1 MKDVQL
7 WSRKV
12 GNSKV
17 QECAEVLKY
26 GQGCFRR
33 VKDGKGLPNISKKAL
48 FWEVLNGEG
57 RSRMF
62 KIVQRYSRKQMMF
75 MNVTRWLSMVNDD
88 QG

>member
-1 MKDVQL
+1 MVKNGQCWSRIVNVCHRYQIVKDVQL

-48 FWEVLNGEG
+48 FWEVFNGEG

-62 KIVQRYSRKQMMF
+62 KIV
-75 MNVTRWLSMVNDD
+75 
-88 QG
+88 